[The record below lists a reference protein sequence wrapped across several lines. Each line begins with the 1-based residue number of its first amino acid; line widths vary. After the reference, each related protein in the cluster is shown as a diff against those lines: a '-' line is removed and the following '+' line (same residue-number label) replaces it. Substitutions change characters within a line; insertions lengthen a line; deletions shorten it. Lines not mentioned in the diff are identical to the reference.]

1 MDVTDNSPYLC
12 SKIKREGFLSERR
25 SDSTHLLLAVYLP
38 ALVFAISKGLLIPVM
53 PLYVRSFDVSYG
65 LVGLVLAA
73 ESAGTLLSDMPA
85 GVLIRRMGH
94 KRSMLLGAAFSISG
108 ALAMFWVDSLVWV
121 VFFSVVCGAGAALW
135 GISRHAYIAD
145 LVQVQRRGRSIA
157 VMGGIGRIGAFV
169 GPALGG
175 LVGAEYGLR
184 APFLVYALLGLLGVV
199 AVLLWV
205 RGDEEGVDESQVVVH
220 VSLWSVFRGHMQ
232 PLLTAG
238 SGQLCAQLIRAARH
252 IIIPL
257 YASDILGLDVS
268 SVGLIISVSSAID
281 MLMFYP
287 AGVIMDRFGR
297 KFAYVP
303 SFTLQA
309 IGMAMIPLTE
319 TYLGLQLVALFIGLG
334 NGLGSGTMMTLG
346 ADLAPARSRGEFLG
360 IWRFIGDA
368 GSATGPVFIGSI
380 AEVLGLAFAPW
391 GVAFIGLAGAAIL
404 AGLVPET
411 LDKSGLKK
419 APL

>member
-1 MDVTDNSPYLC
+1 M
-12 SKIKREGFLSERR
+12 
-25 SDSTHLLLAVYLP
+25 HLLLAVYLP
-38 ALVFAISKGLLIPVM
+38 ALIFAISKGLLIPVM

-73 ESAGTLLSDMPA
+73 ESVGTLLSDMPA

-94 KRSMLLGAAFSISG
+94 KRSMLLGAAFSVVG
-108 ALAMFWVDSLVWV
+108 AVAMFWADDLLWVICFRLV
-121 VFFSVVCGAGAALW
+121 SGAGSALW
-135 GISRHAYIAD
+135 GISRHAYIAE

-157 VMGGIGRIGAFV
+157 IMGGIGRIGTFL

-175 LVGAEYGLR
+175 LVGAGFGLR
-184 APFLVYALLGLLGVV
+184 APFLVYALLGMLGVV
-199 AVLLWV
+199 AVLFWV
-205 RGDEEGVDESQVVVH
+205 RGDEEERAVH
-220 VSLWSVFRGHMQ
+220 QALGHASLWSVFRDNMW

-252 IIIPL
+252 VIIPL
-257 YASDILGLDVS
+257 YASDILGLDIS
-268 SVGLIISVSSAID
+268 SVGLIISLSSAVD

-287 AGVIMDRFGR
+287 AGIIMDRFGR

-309 IGMAMIPLTE
+309 VGMAMIPMTE
-319 TYLGLQLVALFIGLG
+319 TYLGLQLVALFIGFG

-360 IWRFIGDA
+360 LWRFIGDA
-368 GSATGPVFIGSI
+368 GSAAGPIFIGSI
-380 AEVLGLAFAPW
+380 AGVLGLVVAPW
-391 GVAFIGLAGAAIL
+391 GVAFMGLAGAAIL

-411 LDKSGLKK
+411 LKKEDKKNG
-419 APL
+419 PL

>member
-1 MDVTDNSPYLC
+1 M
-12 SKIKREGFLSERR
+12 
-25 SDSTHLLLAVYLP
+25 YLP
-38 ALVFAISKGLLIPVM
+38 ALVFAISKGLLIPIM
-53 PLYVRSFDVSYG
+53 PLYVRSFDVSYA

-85 GVLIRRMGH
+85 GVLIRRIGH
-94 KRSMLLGAAFSISG
+94 KRSMLLGAAFSIAG
-108 ALAMFWVDSLVWV
+108 ALAMFWVDSLVWIIFFRV
-121 VFFSVVCGAGAALW
+121 VSGAGAALW

-145 LVQVQRRGRSIA
+145 LVQVHRRGRSIA
-157 VMGGIGRIGAFV
+157 VMGGIGRIGAFA

-175 LVGAEYGLR
+175 LVGAEFGLR
-184 APFLVYALLGLLGVV
+184 APFLVYALLGLLGVI
-199 AVLLWV
+199 AVLFWV
-205 RGDEEGVDESQVVVH
+205 RRDEGGVDGHQLAGH
-220 VSLWSVFRGHMQ
+220 VSLWSVLRSHMQ
-232 PLLTAG
+232 PLFTAG

-257 YASDILGLDVS
+257 YAADILGLDVS
-268 SVGLIISVSSAID
+268 SIGLIISISSAID

-287 AGVIMDRFGR
+287 AGVIMDRYGR

-309 IGMAMIPLTE
+309 VGMAMIPLTE

-368 GSATGPVFIGSI
+368 GSAAGPVFIGSI
-380 AEVLGLAFAPW
+380 AEVLGLAAAPW
-391 GVAFIGLAGAAIL
+391 GVACIGLTGAAVL

-411 LDKSGLKK
+411 LDKSGDKK
-419 APL
+419 AAL

>member
-1 MDVTDNSPYLC
+1 M
-12 SKIKREGFLSERR
+12 
-25 SDSTHLLLAVYLP
+25 HLLLAVYLP
-38 ALVFAISKGLLIPVM
+38 ALVFAISRGLLIPVM
-53 PLYVRSFDVSYG
+53 PLFVRSFDVSYA

-73 ESAGTLLSDMPA
+73 ESVGTLLSDMPA

-94 KRSMLLGAAFSISG
+94 KRAMLLGAAFSVVG
-108 ALAMFWVDSLVWV
+108 ALAMFWAENLAWV
-121 VFFSVVCGAGAALW
+121 IFFRLLSGAGSALW

-145 LVQVQRRGRSIA
+145 LVQIQRRGRSIA

-175 LVGAEYGLR
+175 LVGAQFGLR
-184 APFLVYALLGLLGVV
+184 APFLVYALLGLLGVA
-199 AVLLWV
+199 AVLFWV
-205 RGDEEGVDESQVVVH
+205 RGDEEERGGQQEVEH
-220 VSLWSVFRGHMQ
+220 ASLWSVFRSNMR

-268 SVGLIISVSSAID
+268 TVGVIISISSAID

-309 IGMAMIPLTE
+309 VGMAMIPMTE

-360 IWRFIGDA
+360 LWRFIGDA
-368 GSATGPVFIGSI
+368 GSAAGPVFIGSI
-380 AEVLGLAFAPW
+380 AEVLGLVIAPW
-391 GVAFIGLAGAAIL
+391 GVAFMGLAGAAIL

-411 LDKSGLKK
+411 LEKTADKN

>member
-1 MDVTDNSPYLC
+1 M
-12 SKIKREGFLSERR
+12 
-25 SDSTHLLLAVYLP
+25 HLLLAVYLP
-38 ALVFAISKGLLIPVM
+38 ALVFAISRGLLIPVM
-53 PLYVRSFDVSYG
+53 PLFVRSFDVSYA

-73 ESAGTLLSDMPA
+73 ESVGTLLSDMPA

-94 KRSMLLGAAFSISG
+94 KRAMLLGAAFSVVG
-108 ALAMFWVDSLVWV
+108 ALAMFWTENLAWV
-121 VFFSVVCGAGAALW
+121 IFFRLLSGAGSALW

-175 LVGAEYGLR
+175 LVGAQFGLR
-184 APFLVYALLGLLGVV
+184 APFLVYALLGLLGVA
-199 AVLLWV
+199 AVLFWV
-205 RGDEEGVDESQVVVH
+205 RGDEEERDGQQEAGH
-220 VSLWSVFRGHMQ
+220 ASLWNVFRSNMR

-257 YASDILGLDVS
+257 YASDILGLDIS
-268 SVGLIISVSSAID
+268 TVGVIISISSAID

-309 IGMAMIPLTE
+309 IGMAMIPMTE

-360 IWRFIGDA
+360 LWRFIGDA
-368 GSATGPVFIGSI
+368 GSAAGPVFIGSI
-380 AEVLGLAFAPW
+380 AEVLGLVAAPW
-391 GVAFIGLAGAAIL
+391 GVAFMGLAGAAIL

-411 LDKSGLKK
+411 LEKSADKK